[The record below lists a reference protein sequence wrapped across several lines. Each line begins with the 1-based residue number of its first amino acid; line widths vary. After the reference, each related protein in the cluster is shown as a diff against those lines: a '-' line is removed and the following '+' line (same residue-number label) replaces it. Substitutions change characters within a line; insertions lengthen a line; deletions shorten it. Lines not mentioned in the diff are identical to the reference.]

1 MVHKSVTP
9 EKNIYTIDNPLKFKS
24 LVNYEL
30 VNQTPQQWN
39 KVQ

>member
-9 EKNIYTIDNPLKFKS
+9 EKNIYTIDNPLKFKL
-24 LVNYEL
+24 LVNEL
-30 VNQTPQQWN
+30 VNQPPQQWN